1 MDNMTAKVSC
11 FARAYHHKNN
21 SVHIFDD
28 GVAEA
33 ILEKDYE
40 EISKSMIEG
49 LPFFFPDF
57 KGTKEEGLRQI
68 VDKQLA
74 PSVLGRSAFC
84 KRKLAE
90 EIKNGCGQYL
100 ILASGYDTFSI
111 RNTEKSLAVYELDFP
126 EILTD
131 KRERIKRNNLDT
143 TAVYVPCN
151 FAEISWKNKLIKAG
165 YEKGEK
171 TFGSLLGI
179 SYYLQKEDF
188 EKLLMNLS
196 EIMTVDSAVCFDY
209 PSIEESSETRTNQM
223 LAAGAEEQMK
233 ALYSNTEIVTLL
245 QQCGFKLVEH
255 LDSDEMTKQYFETYN
270 RSTKYMPMKAPKGV
284 GYVLAKKVH

>member
-84 KRKLAE
+84 ERKLADE
-90 EIKNGCGQYL
+90 VKNGCGQYL

-111 RNTEKSLAVYELDFP
+111 RNTKKSLAVYELDFP
-126 EILTD
+126 EMLSD
-131 KRERIKRNNLDT
+131 KKERIKRNNLDT

-151 FAEISWKNKLIKAG
+151 LAEISWKNKLLKAG

-171 TFGSLLGI
+171 LLEVYWESVIIFKKKILKNSL
-179 SYYLQKEDF
+179 
-188 EKLLMNLS
+188 
-196 EIMTVDSAVCFDY
+196 
-209 PSIEESSETRTNQM
+209 
-223 LAAGAEEQMK
+223 
-233 ALYSNTEIVTLL
+233 
-245 QQCGFKLVEH
+245 
-255 LDSDEMTKQYFETYN
+255 
-270 RSTKYMPMKAPKGV
+270 
-284 GYVLAKKVH
+284 

>member
-11 FARAYHHKNN
+11 FARAYHYKNN
-21 SVHIFDD
+21 SVHVFDD
-28 GVAEA
+28 GAAED
-33 ILEKDYE
+33 ILGKDYE
-40 EISKSMIEG
+40 EISKSMVEG

-84 KRKLAE
+84 ERKLAE
-90 EIKNGCGQYL
+90 DVKNGCGQYL
-100 ILASGYDTFSI
+100 VLASGYDTFSI
-111 RNTEKSLAVYELDFP
+111 RNTEKSLTVYELDFP

-131 KRERIKRNNLDT
+131 KRERMKRNNLDT

-151 FAEISWKNKLIKAG
+151 LAEISWKNKLIKAG

-171 TFGSLLGI
+171 AFGSLLGI

-223 LAAGAEEQMK
+223 LAAGAGEQMK
-233 ALYSNTEIVTLL
+233 ALYSKTEIVMLL
-245 QQCGFKLVEH
+245 QQCGFELVEH
-255 LDSDEMTKQYFETYN
+255 LGSDEMTKQYFETYN
-270 RSTKYMPMKAPKGV
+270 RSTKYMSMKAPEGV
-284 GYVLAKKVH
+284 DYVLAKKVH